1 MKKTGISITLTII
14 ALLLHVPT
22 VLASDDFPEQ
32 AFVNQILNED
42 SPPSGVIFTVREYD
56 EDALYWVLPRVEQY
70 MLELRQRFPKL
81 QIAMMS
87 HGDEII
93 SLSQENK
100 HKHKTT
106 HKLLQKLVTQ
116 NNLLFHICGTMA
128 HMSGLD
134 PDDFPDYVDVVPYGP
149 AQVEDYLSLGFE
161 LVDLELTW

>member
-1 MKKTGISITLTII
+1 MKKTDFFKTLITT
-14 ALLLHVPT
+14 ALLFYTLT

-32 AFVNQILNED
+32 IFIDEILSME
-42 SPPSGVIFTVREYD
+42 SSPSGVIFAVREYD
-56 EDALYWVLPRVEQY
+56 EDALHWVLPRVEKY
-70 MLELRQRFPKL
+70 MQELRSRFPKL

-93 SLSQENK
+93 SLSEGNK
-100 HKHKTT
+100 HNHKAT

-128 HMSGLD
+128 RMNGLD
-134 PDDFPDYVDVVPYGP
+134 PDDFPDYIDVVPYGP
-149 AQVEDYLSLGFE
+149 AQVEDYQSLGFE

>member
-1 MKKTGISITLTII
+1 MKKTGISIALII
-14 ALLLHVPT
+14 MILLVYAQT

-32 AFVNQILNED
+32 IFVDQILNED

-56 EDALYWVLPRVEQY
+56 EDALYWVLPRVEKY
-70 MLELRQRFPKL
+70 MQELRQRFPKL

-93 SLSQENK
+93 SLSEDNKYK
-100 HKHKTT
+100 HKKT

-128 HMSGLD
+128 RMNELD
-134 PDDFPDYVDVVPYGP
+134 PDGFPDYVDVVPYGP
-149 AQVEDYLSLGFE
+149 SQVEDYLSLGFE